1 MAVPNARPPAVE
13 IDLADRDAT
22 RRLARRLARLA
33 RPGDVIALGGG
44 LGTGKT
50 ALARD
55 FIHTLAGAPCEVPSP
70 TFTLAQTYEIGAVT
84 VWHFDLFRLTRPEDV
99 FELGF
104 EDALAGGITLIEWP
118 ERLGAL
124 LPADRLDITLG
135 QGAAPDARRAR
146 VTAGGAWAGRLG
158 ELADDR
164 ADA

>member
-1 MAVPNARPPAVE
+1 MAVPNARPPVVE
-13 IDLADRDAT
+13 IALADRDAT

-33 RPGDVIALGGG
+33 RPGDVIGLGGG

-50 ALARD
+50 TLARD
-55 FIHTLAGAPCEVPSP
+55 FIHALAGAPCEVPSP
-70 TFTLAQTYEIGAVT
+70 TFTLAQTYEVGAVT
-84 VWHFDLFRLTRPEDV
+84 VWHFDLFRLTRPEEV
-99 FELGF
+99 YELGF

-135 QGAAPDARRAR
+135 QGAAPDSRHAR